1 MTQDLKTKIAE
12 AIERVTEMADR
23 WEDDAKLEDMVR
35 AGLQGELDLFHET
48 PRPPNVNLRLVRAA
62 VDAESNAKRFRKD
75 AAGAIVPAWFI
86 TELTAKHNDRLVL
99 SADFGTAVSKN
110 PYLAFKFKGGA
121 VGDKISV
128 MWKDNKG
135 ETRTD
140 EAKIA

>member
-1 MTQDLKTKIAE
+1 MTDDPNAKLTK

-75 AAGAIVPAWFI
+75 AAALR
-86 TELTAKHNDRLVL
+86 EVL
-99 SADFGTAVSKN
+99 SAAQASQPKTEEG
-110 PYLAFKFKGGA
+110 
-121 VGDKISV
+121 
-128 MWKDNKG
+128 
-135 ETRTD
+135 
-140 EAKIA
+140 